1 MNPQFQGGPR
11 AGQPGGGNGSGRSPQ
26 GTAAIAV
33 SPSQTQRNRPA
44 FAVAPAVAQQ
54 GQSSAGHRQAF
65 ARQPARPANVQVLS
79 GWNRAAAGPARE
91 QAGQQW
97 RQAHSGWDNG
107 ARWRGNQ
114 NWWRGDAGF
123 RLFGGERIG
132 FFFIPELG
140 YVSAPAEYRSHHFRA
155 GDQLP
160 NWFWRYQ
167 VRDYWNY
174 GLAEPPDGCAWV
186 WVNNDVALI
195 DASDG
200 YILDIDHNV
209 W

>member
-1 MNPQFQGGPR
+1 MTPQTQGGPR
-11 AGQPGGGNGSGRSPQ
+11 VAQQSGGNASGRSAQ
-26 GTAAIAV
+26 GRSGFAV
-33 SPSQTQRNRPA
+33 APAPARQNRPA
-44 FAVAPAVAQQ
+44 FAAAPTPVQQ
-54 GQSSAGHRQAF
+54 SQALAGRRQAF

-79 GWNRAAAGPARE
+79 GWNRAAAGPAQA

-97 RQAHSGWDNG
+97 RQAHSGWDSG

-140 YVSAPAEYRSHHFRA
+140 YISAPAEYRSHHWRA

-174 GLAEPPDGCAWV
+174 GLPEPPDGCAWV

-195 DASDG
+195 DTSDG